1 MVSYR
6 DPNLEKTNQ
15 VFEDSVAY
23 TEQFE
28 VSERDMTKYIIGT
41 ISSMDTPLTPN
52 AKGFRSMTAWLQGL
66 EYEMLQKERDEV
78 LSCESRDI
86 RALAPY
92 LRAVLSQNNLC
103 VIGNEKKLEEQKG
116 LFETVRN
123 LFH

>member
-23 TEQFE
+23 TEGFE

-41 ISSMDTPLTPN
+41 ISSMDTPLTPS
-52 AKGFRSMTAWLQGL
+52 AKGARSMNAWLTGVDFAQI
-66 EYEMLQKERDEV
+66 QKERNEV
-78 LSCESRDI
+78 LACGCKEI

-92 LRAVLSQNNLC
+92 LQAFLKQNHLC
-103 VIGNEKKLEEQKG
+103 VIGNEEKLAENKEMFDT
-116 LFETVRN
+116 LEN